1 MKWEWENVPPEWVV
15 IKDKSVEKAQGTE
28 VTCRRNWAFVEKLM
42 VLLQVQTTQPSN
54 KGTIPGQHRAISN
67 DRVDK

>member
-15 IKDKSVEKAQGTE
+15 IKDEPVEKARGTE

-42 VLLQVQTTQPSN
+42 VLFQLLGHLPALDLSL
-54 KGTIPGQHRAISN
+54 S
-67 DRVDK
+67 